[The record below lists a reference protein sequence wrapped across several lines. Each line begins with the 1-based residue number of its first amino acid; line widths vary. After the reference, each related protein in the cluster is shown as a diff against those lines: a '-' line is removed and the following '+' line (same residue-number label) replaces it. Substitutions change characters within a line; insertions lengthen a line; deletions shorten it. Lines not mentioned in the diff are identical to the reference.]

1 VSTAVAALA
10 AVLALA
16 APSLHADVTEPKSG
30 ATFAERVGDMS
41 LLGVGLRTKTMLKVK
56 VYAVGLYAADSA
68 LPALKGKSGDALAN
82 ELVWGDYPKQITMK
96 FLRDLSTEQIRGAF
110 EEVLGN
116 TDAAKRQA
124 FLSYFGELKA
134 GQEAT
139 LRWTPGGTLE
149 TTVAGQPK
157 APIADKDFAAAVY
170 GIWLGQ
176 KAIQADIKEGLISRV
191 PR

>member
-1 VSTAVAALA
+1 VRTAAAVAL
-10 AVLALA
+10 VLALA
-16 APSLHADVTEPKSG
+16 APSLQADVTEPKSG
-30 ATFAERVGDMS
+30 AAFPDRVGEMS

-56 VYAVGLYAADSA
+56 VYALGLYAADSS

-96 FLRDLSTEQIRGAF
+96 FLRDLSADQIRGAF
-110 EEVLGN
+110 DEVLGH

-124 FLSYFGELKA
+124 FLAYFGELKT

-139 LRWTPGGTLE
+139 LRWAPGGVLE
-149 TTVAGQPK
+149 TTVAGQAK

-170 GIWLGQ
+170 GIWLGP
-176 KAIQADIKEGLISRV
+176 KAIQQDIKEGLIARV